1 MINSIIHNELIILLT
16 IVLLGYLIG
25 RIKFFGISLGPS
37 ACLFVAIAAGILG
50 FKTHQII
57 TNLGIIFFVYSI
69 GIQAGPQFLKL
80 FKSKGIKYS
89 ILGLFTVLFGTA
101 VTIGFASLL
110 HLDTAAAVGVFAG
123 SFTSTPALA
132 SAIDAIKNY
141 LPGDSGSASLG
152 YAIAYPFGLIGQI
165 FLVQLAPKFFSKQIQ
180 EEKKLDDI
188 EKTQQG
194 LTTKT
199 YILKNNN
206 LAGKTIE
213 ELQLHSLCKVNVSR
227 FIRNGKTHLC
237 LPNIKL
243 EFNDIVV
250 AVGTDEELHKFKL
263 LFGEEAD
270 SYIPLKGDIK
280 VRNIFVSGSEI
291 TGKSLKKLKLRE
303 TYGINVTR
311 IYRGDIA
318 IPPTGNMSLEIGDSI
333 RIIGT
338 KENINK
344 FIKIAGSEK
353 RRLDDTNIL
362 ILAFGMLL
370 GAIIGEIPLVIGKYT
385 FKLGIAGGPLLTA
398 LVLSHFGRIGKWS
411 VRLPNATKFFLR
423 DMGLVFFL
431 TGIGTNAG
439 YTLPSIIEKQNILPI
454 VILGALVSTITLITS
469 FLLIYKLLRVPILQS
484 LGAMCG
490 ATTSSPSL
498 GTLVKTVDSDSPVL
512 SYAAVYPISIIL
524 LTIFGQF
531 FVVISLGIL
540 K

>member
-1 MINSIIHNELIILLT
+1 M
-16 IVLLGYLIG
+16 
-25 RIKFFGISLGPS
+25 
-37 ACLFVAIAAGILG
+37 
-50 FKTHQII
+50 
-57 TNLGIIFFVYSI
+57 
-69 GIQAGPQFLKL
+69 
-80 FKSKGIKYS
+80 
-89 ILGLFTVLFGTA
+89 
-101 VTIGFASLL
+101 
-110 HLDTAAAVGVFAG
+110 
-123 SFTSTPALA
+123 
-132 SAIDAIKNY
+132 
-141 LPGDSGSASLG
+141 
-152 YAIAYPFGLIGQI
+152 IGQI

-385 FKLGIAGGPLLTA
+385 FKLGIAGGPLLIA